1 MSEDLAAAAARRD
14 RARMAA
20 VAAELAWLRRRVQEL
35 EASPLRRATQP
46 VRRMLQRRRSPP
58 PALPGPHPGRGLA
71 LVLDHAWPQPDRD
84 AGSIEI
90 VNLVQALSQL
100 GFSVVVAASTQH
112 AGPQPARDRLAARGI
127 RCLAPADA
135 ASTEAW
141 LEQHGHRLD
150 LCVLCRVFCG
160 GAFLEQVQRVATKAR
175 LVFNSIDLN
184 WVREMR
190 RAEITGD
197 AALAGM
203 IDMLRT
209 REQHV
214 IRSCDATIVVSES
227 EAALLAA
234 EVPGGRVAVLPLARL
249 ASPPRAGFAERDG
262 CGFVGNFAHAPNT
275 DAMRWFLASVWPL
288 VRREL
293 PEARMSIAG
302 PDAPAELQHVPGA
315 TVLGHVP
322 DLTPWFEGLRAT
334 VAPLRYGAGSK
345 GKIASSLA
353 AGVPCVITPVAAEG
367 MGLRED
373 DGVLI
378 AADAAGLAAE
388 LVRLQTD
395 EALWRACSEG
405 ALRYAE
411 ERLSMPA
418 WQARLDRLLQTIGL

>member
-1 MSEDLAAAAARRD
+1 
-14 RARMAA
+14 MAA
-20 VAAELAWLRRRVQEL
+20 VAAELAWLRRRVLEL

-46 VRRMLQRRRSPP
+46 IRRILQRRRSPL
-58 PALPGPHPGRGLA
+58 PAAPGSQQAPQAGRGLA

-84 AGSIEI
+84 SGSIDI
-90 VNLVQALSQL
+90 VNLVQALDRL
-100 GFSVVVAASTQH
+100 GFSVVLAASTQH
-112 AGPQPARDRLAARGI
+112 AGPQPARDRLSAQGI
-127 RCLAPADA
+127 SCLGPADA

-141 LEQHGHRLD
+141 LEQHGHTLD

-190 RAEITGD
+190 RAETTGD

-203 IDMLRT
+203 VDMLRS

-214 IRSCDATIVVSES
+214 IQSCDATIVVSDS

-234 EVPGGRVAVLPLARL
+234 EVPESRVAVLPLARL
-249 ASPPRAGFAERDG
+249 GAPPRAGFAERDG
-262 CGFVGNFAHAPNT
+262 SGFVGNFAHAPNT
-275 DAMRWFLASVWPL
+275 DAMRWFLASAWPL

-293 PEARMSIAG
+293 PEARMSVAG
-302 PDAPAELQHVPGA
+302 PDAPAELQHAPGV
-315 TVLGHVP
+315 TLLGHVA
-322 DLTPWFEGLRAT
+322 DLAPWFESLRVT

-367 MGLRED
+367 MGLGEN
-373 DGVLI
+373 DGALV
-378 AADAAGLAAE
+378 AADPAGLAAA

-395 EALWRACSEG
+395 AALWQACSEG
-405 ALRYAE
+405 ALAYAQQ
-411 ERLSMPA
+411 RLSMPA
-418 WQARLDRLLQTIGL
+418 WQARLDRLLQAIGL